1 MTTTKIYLA
10 ISVLIWLPY
19 GLYCAFS
26 PEYLEGAAGVMATT
40 PTGTT
45 EIRAMYGGLQASIGM
60 MCAAALARADLARF
74 AVFALAFLT
83 SGLFLVRFAGFLI
96 DGSASEY
103 TNGVLV
109 FEGTYSLISIMLFR
123 RTATN

>member
-19 GLYCAFS
+19 GLYCAFA

-40 PTGTT
+40 STGTT

-60 MCAAALARADLARF
+60 MCAAALVRADLARS
-74 AVFALAFLT
+74 AVLALAFLT
-83 SGLFLVRFAGFLI
+83 SGLFLVRVAGFLI

-109 FEGTYSLISIMLFR
+109 FEGSYALISIMLFR
-123 RTATN
+123 RTAPN